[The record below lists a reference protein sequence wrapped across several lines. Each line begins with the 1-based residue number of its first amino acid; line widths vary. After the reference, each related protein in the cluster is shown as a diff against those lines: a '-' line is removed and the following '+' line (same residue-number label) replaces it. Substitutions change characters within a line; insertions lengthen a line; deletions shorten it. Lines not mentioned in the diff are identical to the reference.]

1 MNKSDVRYLYMKY
14 IHLLV
19 FGALMGSS
27 QVQAALVMTIDTVTK
42 ELWLT
47 GTATGVTSSSGRA
60 VWSAGNS
67 SSGDIA
73 GANKSVVTTSPLL
86 NISSIRIS
94 HPTGGIGST
103 FAIWFNQI
111 NTSTTITGA
120 GSAQKV
126 WYGGMGSASITQ
138 FETGIGKTLF
148 NTESGSTSF
157 GSITVV
163 PEPSSASLLI
173 AGAVGLVALRQRRKS

>member
-1 MNKSDVRYLYMKY
+1 MNSRFLSVM
-14 IHLLV
+14 LL
-19 FGALMGSS
+19 GLLAASS
-27 QVQAALVMTIDTVTK
+27 QVQAALIMTIDTVTK

-120 GSAQKV
+120 GDAQKV
-126 WYGGMGSASITQ
+126 YYGAMGSAAITQ
-138 FETGIGKTLF
+138 FETGIGQTLF
-148 NTESGSTSF
+148 NTEYGSTSF

-163 PEPSSASLLI
+163 PEPSSASLLL
-173 AGAVGLVALRQRRKS
+173 AGIGGLVALRWRRKS